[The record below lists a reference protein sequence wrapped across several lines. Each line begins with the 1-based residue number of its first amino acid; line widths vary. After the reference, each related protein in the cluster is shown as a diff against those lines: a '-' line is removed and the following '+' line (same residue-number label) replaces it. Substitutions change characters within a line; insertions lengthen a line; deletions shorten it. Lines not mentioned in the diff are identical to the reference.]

1 MTNEAAWNVTPH
13 SDSRMNRMT
22 NIPNT
27 GTVLAGLDK
36 TKHGIFICTAD
47 GGSLTKDHVY
57 FCNADGNALID
68 LSSMAPHTHS
78 GSTDGGDLNDIFRI
92 NPTHIDLALTKTQDC
107 QKANWDQTFA
117 SGGTAEDKT
126 DGTTAERSIRLRPN
140 TTSGGAASIRYPHL
154 KLDFGKE
161 SFYQAKLQLESTSS
175 LAFHT
180 GVRCDL
186 VTSADSNNIK
196 YQAEVCTVTNQNW
209 WLRTADGTANSASD
223 TGIPITTNRTGI
235 RMKFFPGDV
244 VQLTVGAEA
253 TLEKA
258 SNVASGGETSTNN
271 LITHSIKNSTTADKP
286 LLVYGTRVVY
296 YVSDDW
302 V

>member
-36 TKHGIFICTAD
+36 TKHGILICTST
-47 GGSLTKDHVY
+47 GSGLTKDHVY
-57 FCNADGNALID
+57 FCNADGDALID
-68 LSSMAPHTHS
+68 LSSMAAHTHS
-78 GSTDGGDLNDIFRI
+78 SSAEGGELNAIFR
-92 NPTHIDLALTKTQDC
+92 NSATHIELVLTKTQDLL
-107 QKANWDQTFA
+107 KANWESNIA
-117 SGGTAEDKT
+117 SGGSIEDST
-126 DGTTAERSIRLRPN
+126 PPGERYIRLRPN
-140 TTSGGAASIRYPHL
+140 TTSGGAAGIRYPHL
-154 KLDFGKE
+154 KMDFSKE

-175 LAFHT
+175 LAFHS
-180 GVRCDL
+180 GVGADL
-186 VTSADSNNIK
+186 ITSADSNTRK

-209 WLRTADGTANSASD
+209 WLRTANGSANSASD
-223 TGIPITTNRTGI
+223 TGIAITTSKTGI
-235 RMKFFPGDV
+235 RMKNFPGAST
-244 VQLTVGAEA
+244 QLTIGTGT

-258 SNVASGGETSTNN
+258 SNIPSDSTSAATN

-286 LLVYGTRVVY
+286 LLVFGTRVVY